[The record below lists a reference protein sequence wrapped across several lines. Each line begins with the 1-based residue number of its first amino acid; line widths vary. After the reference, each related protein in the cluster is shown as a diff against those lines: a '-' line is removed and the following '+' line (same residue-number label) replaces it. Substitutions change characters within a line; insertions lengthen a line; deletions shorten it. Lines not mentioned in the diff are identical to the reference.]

1 MDIKQFFSIK
11 NSKNNSIYCS
21 SEEGDLDITITNKN
35 NKSVIYRKTDKQI
48 EEEALKKVSR
58 LPEVLVD
65 YIKEYIPQKV
75 VLFLDKSLYISHHY
89 LVGQMLLQ
97 NKHTEKYIRYIIRR
111 DFSYVFGQLL
121 NENIDKWLRYKK
133 KYPYNNL
140 IYTQYIYFLI
150 DYCIE
155 HESVRCKEEVTSLL
169 QKLGLCKKDNK
180 KIKVTSI
187 KRWRS

>member
-1 MDIKQFFSIK
+1 MDIKKFFSIE
-11 NSKNNSIYCS
+11 NSKSNLIYCS
-21 SEEGDLDITITNKN
+21 SDEDNDDSNNKN
-35 NKSVIYRKTDKQI
+35 PLVPTICVKTDKQI
-48 EEEALKKVSR
+48 EEDALKKVSI
-58 LPEVLVD
+58 LPEILV
-65 YIKEYIPQKV
+65 YFIKEYIPHKV
-75 VLFLDKSLYISHHY
+75 VIFLDKSLYISHHY

-121 NENIDKWLRYKK
+121 NENIDKWLRHKK

-140 IYTQYIYFLI
+140 IYPHYIYFLN

-155 HESVRCKEEVTSLL
+155 HESVHCKEEITSLF

>member
-11 NSKNNSIYCS
+11 NSKNNLIYCS
-21 SEEGDLDITITNKN
+21 SEEDNDDSNNKN
-35 NKSVIYRKTDKQI
+35 KKSTVCMKTDKQI
-48 EEEALKKVSR
+48 EEEALKKVSL
-58 LPEVLVD
+58 LPEVLV
-65 YIKEYIPQKV
+65 YLIKEYIPQKV
-75 VLFLDKSLYISHHY
+75 VIFLDKSLYISHHY
-89 LVGQMLLQ
+89 LVGQMLLKK
-97 NKHTEKYIRYIIRR
+97 KHTEKYIRYIIRR

-133 KYPYNNL
+133 KYPYKNL
-140 IYTQYIYFLI
+140 IYPHYIYFLN

-155 HESVRCKEEVTSLL
+155 HESVRCKEEITSLL

-187 KRWRS
+187 KRWRT